1 MTILDKI
8 LTKFFNRLNNKL
20 YPYHFYAKKSFSQ
33 CGEDIIINHIFQ
45 QLNIEKPSYIDIGAH
60 HPYYLN
66 NTAFFYLKGS
76 TGINIEP
83 DPTLFAEF
91 EKSRV
96 KDINLNVGIGI
107 KNSECDFYIMSEPTL
122 NTFVKAEAE
131 KANIENPLYT
141 IKDVKLLEIKTLQY
155 VLDTY
160 NNAQFPDFLSLDVEG
175 LDEVIISNINFE
187 IYKPKVICV
196 ETISFSNNGNGIKNT
211 KIIELLESK
220 GYMVY
225 ADTNINTIFV
235 DAKLWKR

>member
-20 YPYHFYAKKSFSQ
+20 YPYHFYEKKSFSQ

-76 TGINIEP
+76 KGINIEP
-83 DPTLFAEF
+83 DPTLFLEF
-91 EKSRV
+91 KKDRV
-96 KDINLNVGIGI
+96 NDINLNIGIGL
-107 KNSECDFYIMSEPTL
+107 KNAESEFYVMSESTL
-122 NTFVKAEAE
+122 NTFVKAEADN
-131 KANIENPLYT
+131 A
-141 IKDVKLLEIKTLQY
+141 IKEHPSYFIKEVKLLQIKSLQF

-160 NNAQFPDFLSLDVEG
+160 NQGNFPDFLTLDVEG
-175 LDEVIISNINFE
+175 LDEQIISSINFE
-187 IYKPKVICV
+187 LLRPKVICV
-196 ETISFSNNGNGIKNT
+196 ETISFSYSGNGVKNK

-235 DAKLWKR
+235 DAKIWKR

>member
-1 MTILDKI
+1 MNILDKI

-33 CGEDIIINHIFQ
+33 CGEDLIINHIFQ

-83 DPTLFAEF
+83 DPSLFEAFIKE
-91 EKSRV
+91 RQR
-96 KDINLNVGIGI
+96 DTNLNIGIGI
-107 KNSECDFYIMSEPTL
+107 NSSECEFYVMSEPTL
-122 NTFVKAEAE
+122 NTFVKEEAE
-131 KANIENPLYT
+131 KT
-141 IKDVKLLEIKTLQY
+141 IKEHSSYFIKEVKKLRVEPLHEILNK
-155 VLDTY
+155 Y
-160 NNAQFPDFLSLDVEG
+160 NDGKFTDFLSLDVEG
-175 LDEVIISNINFE
+175 LDEQIISSINFE
-187 IYKPKVICV
+187 LIRPKVICV
-196 ETISFSNNGNGIKNT
+196 ETISFSYSGNGVKNK

-235 DAKLWKR
+235 DAKIWKR